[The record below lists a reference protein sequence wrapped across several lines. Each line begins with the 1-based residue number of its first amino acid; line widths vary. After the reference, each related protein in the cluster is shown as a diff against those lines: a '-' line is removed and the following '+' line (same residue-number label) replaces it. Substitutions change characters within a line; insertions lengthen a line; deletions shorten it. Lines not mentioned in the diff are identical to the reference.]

1 MKLQRAKE
9 LVQQGEICIINDI
22 SDVEL
27 LCAVL
32 SEEVTGTRPFYVK
45 NDYHLYFDNVPKHL
59 KLVGLSEIEIEVPID
74 VLVVVEKYG
83 KNKLL
88 TLIQKLN

>member
-1 MKLQRAKE
+1 MKLQKAKE
-9 LVQQGEICIINDI
+9 LVQQGKICIINDI

-32 SEEVTGTRPFYVK
+32 SEEVTGARPIYVK
-45 NDYHLYFDNVPKHL
+45 GDYHLCVDNIPKHL
-59 KLVGLSEIEIEVPID
+59 ARVRLSEIEIEAPID
-74 VLVVVEKYG
+74 VLVIVKKYG

-88 TLIQKLN
+88 TLIQKL